1 MSPTKVVKSGT
12 CETFHLDLGHE
23 MIKRS
28 PQKEAACPVLHLHC
42 WHKFGRYPSKKIWY
56 IYDNRYDLSF
66 YLFDFEFVSGV
77 GEHLAFPWISLHLR
91 RMDRVIWGG
100 ERFENTLS
108 KKLRKSAMSIRRSGE
123 VSQQVVLVSGLCA
136 GFAKIWAEDHTVVV
150 TQWIP
155 PLLPEAFEKPRHAW
169 RGGKNAWRGFLLS
182 QVPQLYCIPK

>member
-1 MSPTKVVKSGT
+1 M
-12 CETFHLDLGHE
+12 
-23 MIKRS
+23 
-28 PQKEAACPVLHLHC
+28 EAACPVLHLHC

-56 IYDNRYDLSF
+56 MWQSLCSEFLPFWFWICIRSRGVPRIPMDLPPF
-66 YLFDFEFVSGV
+66 AEDGSGDL
-77 GEHLAFPWISLHLR
+77 GR
-91 RMDRVIWGG
+91 R
-100 ERFENTLS
+100 TLW
-108 KKLRKSAMSIRRSGE
+108 KHFKRKVEEKSAATSIRRSGE